1 MKAANAASFVL
12 EVAFVC
18 SVILWAIDVPGLSP
32 LVATLA
38 AGIPALVVTALFLS
52 AQSKWR
58 LLWPLRGL
66 VAHILYLAGAIVL
79 IALDYL
85 TLGWIF
91 VLLVLLSAGLN
102 WRLRRGFAAQ
112 DADLAARRAT
122 ARERRRARKSGGG
135 GRRAAR

>member
-38 AGIPALVVTALFLS
+38 AGIPALVVTAVFLS

-58 LLWPLRGL
+58 LLWPLRGV
-66 VAHILYLAGAIVL
+66 VAHLLYLGGAIVL
-79 IALDYL
+79 IVLGYL

-91 VLLVLLSAGLN
+91 VLLVLLSAVLN

-112 DADLAARRAT
+112 DADIAASRSR
-122 ARERRRARKSGGG
+122 ARERRQARRTGAT